1 MLDPL
6 VHGQDRDVAGPRQ
19 AALAQ
24 DRLEAA
30 QHRDRTVAGWITNL
44 SAPDPYYISP
54 IVMGLTM
61 FVQQRMTPAT
71 MDPAQAK
78 IMMFMPVMFTF
89 MSLSFPSG
97 LVIYWTV
104 SNIWGIGQQYFTNYL
119 IGRPAKPAA
128 AK

>member
-1 MLDPL
+1 
-6 VHGQDRDVAGPRQ
+6 
-19 AALAQ
+19 
-24 DRLEAA
+24 
-30 QHRDRTVAGWITNL
+30 
-44 SAPDPYYISP
+44 
-54 IVMGLTM
+54 MGATM
-61 FVQQRMTPAT
+61 FWQQRMTPAA

-119 IGRPAKPAA
+119 IGSPSKPVVAT
-128 AK
+128 KS

>member
-1 MLDPL
+1 
-6 VHGQDRDVAGPRQ
+6 
-19 AALAQ
+19 
-24 DRLEAA
+24 
-30 QHRDRTVAGWITNL
+30 
-44 SAPDPYYISP
+44 
-54 IVMGLTM
+54 MGLTM

-119 IGRPAKPAA
+119 IGSPAKPAA
-128 AK
+128 K

>member
-1 MLDPL
+1 MLLTMPFL
-6 VHGQDRDVAGPRQ
+6 FAFYSMLSQSIEIRGAHF
-19 AALAQ
+19 
-24 DRLEAA
+24 
-30 QHRDRTVAGWITNL
+30 AGWITNL
-44 SAPDPYYISP
+44 SAPDPYFISP

-61 FVQQRMTPAT
+61 FVQQKMTPAT

-119 IGRPAKPAA
+119 IGGPSKPVVAS
-128 AK
+128 KP